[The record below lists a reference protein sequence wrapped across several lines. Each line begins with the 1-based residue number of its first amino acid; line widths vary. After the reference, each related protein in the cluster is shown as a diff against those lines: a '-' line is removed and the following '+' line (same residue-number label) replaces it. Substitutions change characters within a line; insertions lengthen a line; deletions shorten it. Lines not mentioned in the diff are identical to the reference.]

1 MANAKAQAKAGKL
14 RDAAVAATAKGKHK
28 KALGLYQEL
37 EAFEPKD
44 GGWSRKVA
52 EMHRQLGKND
62 LAIEALGRATERYME
77 MGFLVK
83 AVAMCKMILRIDAS
97 HEATQ
102 AVLVGLNSE
111 RGFTVKPKGTPS
123 KAKPPTPPEPAL
135 GHIDV
140 DSAINEISLHMTVP
154 GANHREIAG
163 QPSGVIEI
171 PLDVTAIA
179 DAIEEAQPE
188 EAMED
193 TAPRAALEQTPLF
206 SALSPESLMRLIQ
219 QVELVE
225 LASGEQLFK
234 QGDLG
239 RTLYVVAEGRINVV
253 TETPERKILGELKDG
268 DFFGEFS
275 MVTEEPRIA
284 SIEGL
289 VDSELLAIDRKVMHN
304 LIREEPVVLT
314 VLLSFL
320 RERLIANLVQS
331 SPLFAPFGGAERDG
345 LIERFQFLEV
355 AANTD
360 LITENEVAEA
370 LFVVMSG
377 QFSVHRVASE
387 ENGIPAGEIATLGP
401 GGLFGEMSL
410 LAHTGAVATVTSKTK
425 CLVLEL
431 PASTFRE
438 VIMTHPQVL
447 AFVGDL
453 ATERE
458 RELAAVAGG
467 EQEYEELHLELF

>member
-1 MANAKAQAKAGKL
+1 MAMARAKAGKL
-14 RDAAVAATAKGKHK
+14 RDAAAEASAKGKHK
-28 KALGLYQEL
+28 KALGFYQEL
-37 EAFEPKD
+37 EVLEPKD
-44 GGWSRKVA
+44 GSWSRKAA
-52 EMHRQLGKND
+52 EMYRQLGKND

-77 MGFLVK
+77 MGFIVK
-83 AVAMCKMILRIDAS
+83 AVAMCKIILRIDSS

-102 AVLVGLNSE
+102 AVLVSLNSE
-111 RGFTVKPKGTPS
+111 RGFAIKPKVAAI
-123 KAKPPTPPEPAL
+123 KVKPPEPAL
-135 GHIDV
+135 GNEALDI
-140 DSAINEISLHMTVP
+140 AINEISLHMTVP

-171 PLDVTAIA
+171 PLDVAAIA
-179 DAIEEAQPE
+179 DAIVDAQSE

-193 TAPRAALEQTPLF
+193 TATRAALEHTPLF

-219 QVELVE
+219 QVELVD
-225 LASGEQLFK
+225 LAAGDQLFK
-234 QGDLG
+234 QGDTG

-253 TETPERKILGELKDG
+253 AETPERKILGELKDG

-331 SPLFAPFGGAERDG
+331 SPLFAPFVGTERDG

-360 LITENEVAEA
+360 LIHENEVAEA

-377 QFSVHRVASE
+377 QLSVHRAPSKE
-387 ENGIPAGEIATLGP
+387 KGIEGGEIAKLGP
-401 GGLFGEMSL
+401 GDLFGEMSL
-410 LAHTGAVATVTSKTK
+410 LAHTGAVATVTPKSK

-453 ATERE
+453 ATDRE

-467 EQEYEELHLELF
+467 TQEYEELHLDLF